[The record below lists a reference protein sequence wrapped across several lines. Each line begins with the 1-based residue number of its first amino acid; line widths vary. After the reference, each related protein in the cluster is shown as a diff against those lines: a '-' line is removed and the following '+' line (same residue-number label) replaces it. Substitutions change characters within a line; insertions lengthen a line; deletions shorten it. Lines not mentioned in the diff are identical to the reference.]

1 MGIQEKVVLEETL
14 DHHFLEEIKTDSHS
28 ETMDRCIQCGTCSS
42 SCPSVE
48 YMDYSPRKIIAMVK
62 NGFRDEVLKSFT
74 PWLCASCY
82 TCQVRC
88 PSNIKITDVMYT
100 IKRKAIAE
108 NVYPSRFSIPV
119 MDKEMH
125 RILTSNG
132 RSSELWL
139 MLNLYLK
146 TGKPWGLLKMAPLG
160 LRMLKTGRMGFK
172 KESIKNKKQ
181 LKKLLKA
188 VKEDNHE

>member
-14 DHHFLEEIKTDSHS
+14 DHHFMEEIKTGSHS
-28 ETMDRCIQCGTCSS
+28 ESLDRCIQCGTCSS
-42 SCPSVE
+42 SCPCVE

-88 PSNIKITDVMYT
+88 PADIKITDVMYT

-108 NVYPSRFSIPV
+108 DVYPSRFSIPV

-125 RILTSNG
+125 RILTSSG

-146 TGKPWGLLKMAPLG
+146 TRKPFGLIKMAPLG
-160 LRMLKTGRMGFK
+160 LRMLKTGRMSLK

-181 LKKLLKA
+181 LRKLLKA
-188 VKEDNHE
+188 VKEE